1 MNGPDR
7 LRHLTDSPESLV
19 ATIRLLALGALG
31 VRRTRWLLASDEPGR
46 VVDRLLAGRLPAHV
60 EADESQ
66 GVTSAHLQ
74 RWRNALRDQDVG
86 AIADAN
92 LGGHHRILDAGH
104 TDWPFAGDP
113 DPPVLVFVA
122 GDTELLAH
130 RPRVAVVGTRSCTSV
145 GRLVSHQLGASL
157 SRAGV
162 AVVSGLAIGIDAAA
176 HAGATGPGP
185 RVAVVASGLD
195 VVYPARNAAL
205 WWAVQR
211 TGVMLSETPM
221 GERATTWRFPAR
233 NRLIAGLAELVVVV
247 ESHARGGALITVDEA
262 AARGV
267 DVAAV
272 PGSVSSPASEGT
284 NQLLIDGVS
293 PVRNGD
299 DVCMWLGVDPAPGQM
314 LPPGP
319 PHFAVVDSL
328 GEGSDR
334 DPNSAILAAVDGG
347 DVHVDVLASQL
358 DLSVAEV
365 LVAARRLARR
375 GRLRVDGAVIGP
387 IAGKGR

>member
-7 LRHLTDSPESLV
+7 LRHLTDSPASLV

-31 VRRTRWLLASDEPGR
+31 VRRCRWLLASDEPGR
-46 VVDRLLAGRLPAHV
+46 VVDRLLAGRLPADV
-60 EADESQ
+60 EADETQ
-66 GVTSAHLQ
+66 RITSAHLQ
-74 RWRNALRDQDVG
+74 RWRDALREQDVD
-86 AIADAN
+86 AIAEAN

-104 TDWPFAGDP
+104 ADWPFAGDP

-122 GDTELLAH
+122 GDTELLAQQ
-130 RPRVAVVGTRSCTSV
+130 PRVAVVGTRSCTSV
-145 GRLVSHQLGASL
+145 GRLASHQLGGSL

-185 RVAVVASGLD
+185 RLAVVASGLD
-195 VVYPARNAAL
+195 VVYPAGNAEL
-205 WWAVQR
+205 WWAIQR

-221 GERATTWRFPAR
+221 GQRATRWRFPAR
-233 NRLIAGLAELVVVV
+233 NRLIAGLADLVVVV

-284 NQLLIDGVS
+284 NQLLVDGVP

-299 DVCMWLGVDPAPGQM
+299 DVCMWLGVDPAAGPS
-314 LPPGP
+314 PTPGP
-319 PHFAVVDSL
+319 PRAASADCL
-328 GEGSDR
+328 GGAGA
-334 DPNSAILAAVDGG
+334 DPTPAILAAIDGG
-347 DVHVDVLASQL
+347 EVHVDLLASHL
-358 DLSVAEV
+358 DLDAAAV
-365 LVAARRLARR
+365 LGAARRLARL

-387 IAGKGR
+387 IAGTRR